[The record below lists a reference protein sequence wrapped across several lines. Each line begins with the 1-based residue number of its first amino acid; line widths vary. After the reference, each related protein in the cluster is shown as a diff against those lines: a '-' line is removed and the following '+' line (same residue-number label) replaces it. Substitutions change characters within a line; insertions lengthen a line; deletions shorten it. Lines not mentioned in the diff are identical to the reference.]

1 MSQNTEEILTE
12 ILSNRTTKRY
22 LLSESFFVFIRLYL
36 KHYFRLG
43 IPLFQEDMIRH
54 LENRKIS
61 ALVVTSFIGGG
72 KTTIIS
78 MAYLLWEAF
87 RTSEKKIIVHV
98 SRTRDD
104 ANDLALRIQREL
116 LWNNGIADTYGE
128 CDKKLMTRRKIEL
141 PKVNTVT
148 YFTHLYDEQFNYD
161 IANVLIIDDA
171 FSKERYTR
179 NAKEEFELLR
189 KMIEGRDY
197 DRVIVSSSMYNREG
211 VMSRLL
217 LTKKFGKKLSYPIVD
232 DSGQILWE
240 EKFSKEKIQN
250 IRNTVGENQ
259 WHKSYLLDLRTVR
272 YMHYWM
278 ADRGHNW
285 SHFKNAKE
293 KKAYH
298 EKWYKNTMFFDKN
311 IVLGKYKFSSPKF
324 GQTHVFRQKGEVATN
339 DDNWFD

>member
-1 MSQNTEEILTE
+1 MTENTEEILTE

-54 LENRKIS
+54 LENRKIP

-72 KTTIIS
+72 KSTIIS
-78 MAYLLWEAF
+78 MAYLLWEAL
-87 RTSEKKIIVHV
+87 RTNEKKVIVHV

-116 LWNNGIADTYGE
+116 LWNDGIADTYGE
-128 CDKKLMTRRKIEL
+128 ADKKLMTRRKIEL
-141 PKVNTVT
+141 PKVNTVM

-161 IANVLIIDDA
+161 IANVLIVDDA
-171 FSKERYTR
+171 FSSEKYAR
-179 NAKEEFELLR
+179 NTKEEFELLR
-189 KMIEGRDY
+189 KMIHGRDY
-197 DRVIVSSSMYNREG
+197 VRVVVSSSVHQREG
-211 VMSRLL
+211 VMARLL
-217 LTKKFGKKLSYPIVD
+217 LIKKFGKKLSYPIVD
-232 DSGQILWE
+232 DTGQILWE
-240 EKFSKEKIQN
+240 KKYSKEN
-250 IRNTVGENQ
+250 IDEIRKTVGENQ

-285 SHFKNAKE
+285 STFKDAKE

-298 EKWYKNTMFFDKN
+298 EKWYKNTVFFDKN
-311 IVLGKYKFSSPKF
+311 ITLGKYKFTSPKF
-324 GQTHVFRQKGEVATN
+324 GQTNVFRKQGEEASK